1 MAGEQKILIFE
12 NGFDLSNYMLNKW
25 IEIAQEAVRKR
36 NRFTVALPG
45 GRSPIEFY
53 SRLSAFQEFEL
64 WGRTHIF
71 VGDEKFVSFDHESS
85 NYKMI
90 KTNLL
95 DYISIPPANIHP
107 IATGQ
112 KNVELAAE
120 QFKGELM
127 QFFEFKSANA
137 PEFDLILLG
146 AGTDGHTASLF
157 PDDERIDDAGRIVL
171 PVSLPHL
178 KEERITITLPVINN
192 ACHVIFLHLGASK
205 ANIIQEIIDHKKVL
219 PATKVR
225 PTHGRL
231 LHLLDKEAA
240 RKLSIRETCTHEGR
254 AVVYE
259 TSF

>member
-1 MAGEQKILIFE
+1 
-12 NGFDLSNYMLNKW
+12 MLNLW
-25 IEIAQEAVRKR
+25 IEIAQESVRRR

-45 GRSPIEFY
+45 GRSPVEFY
-53 SRLSAFQEFEL
+53 SRLSALQEFDL

-71 VGDEKFVSFDHESS
+71 VGDEKFVPFDHESS
-85 NYKMI
+85 NFGMI
-90 KTNLL
+90 KTDLL

-112 KNVELAAE
+112 KSVELAAE

-127 QFFEFKSANA
+127 HFFEFKSANA
-137 PEFDLILLG
+137 PQFDLILLG

-157 PDDERIDDAGRIVL
+157 PDDERINDTNRVVL

-178 KEERITITLPVINN
+178 KEERITLTLPVINN
-192 ACHVIFLHLGASK
+192 ACHVVFLHLGASK
-205 ANIIQEIIDHKKVL
+205 ADIIKAIIDDKKDL
-219 PATKVR
+219 PAAKVR

-240 RKLSIRETCTHEGR
+240 RKLSIRETCPHEGR

-259 TSF
+259 A